1 MTTTTCIFEPT
12 HGSFRC
18 ATCGLEDQYH
28 TFPEPEPI
36 EIELIVNPGEAT
48 IKYNGH
54 TEAETWPVKV
64 GEAVSLSHTASVPG
78 MTKLNVFDGDVLTL
92 VGTDFMNVTRIVLEH
107 GELDVAGQ
115 NFEITYRGDRSAWRA
130 AQ

>member
-1 MTTTTCIFEPT
+1 MSTTTHPFEPT

-18 ATCGLEDQYH
+18 ATCGLDDQNH
-28 TFPEPEPI
+28 TFPEPDPI

-48 IKYNGH
+48 MKYPDVEAHSWGIVPGH
-54 TEAETWPVKV
+54 EI
-64 GEAVSLSHTASVPG
+64 SLSHTASVPG

-92 VGTDFMNVTRIVLEH
+92 IGTDFMNITRIVLEH